1 MTVLPGQVWGPP
13 ISARHKGAESVK
25 MMVSMLSGFFYP
37 AAPPIGLGFVD
48 VRDVA
53 QAHSLALLDPRA
65 KGRYIA
71 VSHSLNF
78 LEMVRR
84 IPPTEECLRVSV
96 KNPNALSTET
106 WMRWLGCGSAVP
118 AGWQSMVR
126 FW

>member
-1 MTVLPGQVWGPP
+1 MTLLALAVEQSRTSIKTINPKPQTLKPA
-13 ISARHKGAESVK
+13 I
-25 MMVSMLSGFFYP
+25 LST
-37 AAPPIGLGFVD
+37 GLGFVD

-84 IPPTEECLRVSV
+84 QPPYCRLFLRHFIG
-96 KNPNALSTET
+96 T
-106 WMRWLGCGSAVP
+106 GCGGRMLILAVWAAVCSHSLGP
-118 AGWQSMVR
+118 LHHACRQR
-126 FW
+126 Y